1 LSSPRRKKVCFI
13 ATLELSIR
21 VFLTQHMQRLQND
34 FDLTVIVNTEN
45 ARFLEAYNV
54 RAIVIPVGIERRI
67 SPLKDLRTLID
78 LIGIF
83 RRERFDILH
92 SIMPKSGLLSML
104 AGFITR
110 TPIRVHTFTGQV
122 WKNDAGLKRA
132 LLKFMDTV
140 IASCATNV
148 LVDSPS
154 QREFIISEGVVDRKK
169 SSVIGEGSICGVD
182 IERFHFDQEAR
193 VQIRTEY
200 GFEDTDIVFFYL
212 GRLKKDKGILDLAR
226 AFSLLCARHS
236 NVRLLIAGPDEE
248 GIAIKV
254 EEICEKH
261 SNKFTI
267 LDFID
272 TPEKYLSAVDVLCLP
287 SYREGF
293 GQVIAEAAAIGLP
306 SIGSRVYGITDTID
320 DGTTGFLFEAGA
332 YHDLMQKMVRF
343 IEDPSLIRAMGE
355 KASLNVLKKY
365 TKEKVTSAMI
375 TYYKGL
381 QRSL

>member
-1 LSSPRRKKVCFI
+1 
-13 ATLELSIR
+13 
-21 VFLTQHMQRLQND
+21 MQRLQND